1 MAIIEI
7 ANEWLNIATIKD
19 QGGDAR
25 YKLVGVAPAIKGFA
39 QVLPGVD
46 EVKRVLESI
55 GQGETCVNR
64 VGLGLNSI
72 LEFNDG
78 RCVVAFCHVF
88 PAGAHGVFSTR
99 SHHHGESRRQY
110 QRA

>member
-1 MAIIEI
+1 MAILEI
-7 ANEWLNIATIKD
+7 ANEWFNIATIKH

-64 VGLGLNSI
+64 VGLGLNTMYSLPAPMGSFPHAVI
-72 LEFNDG
+72 TMAK
-78 RCVVAFCHVF
+78 VVA
-88 PAGAHGVFSTR
+88 STSER
-99 SHHHGESRRQY
+99 NKPI
-110 QRA
+110 